1 MPSLICRTLAIASL
15 AAILPAAQ
23 AMADSNILSIL
34 QEGGGNTLTV
44 DQSQASD
51 SKVGGLSI
59 SNTLDSLSLTGQ
71 LDAGAL
77 GTSNGTMITSGSRQ
91 MDVLRAT
98 SKAELPAVQDG
109 SNNSATVTLSGSN
122 GFVGLLQQSPL
133 NGTGNRATVNVS
145 GNGQALVGQLGGNN
159 EAKAILGAGA
169 SQAAILQ
176 KGNGNFADLSVTGS
190 NASGQI
196 NQIGNGLNNSLSVTG
211 ANTSAALIANGVS
224 NGTST
229 PVTVQSNG
237 ASVTITQSKM

>member
-15 AAILPAAQ
+15 VAILPAAQ
-23 AMADSNILSIL
+23 AMADSNTLSIL

-44 DQSQASD
+44 DQSQASGT
-51 SKVGGLSI
+51 KVGGLSI
-59 SNTLDSLSLTGQ
+59 SDGFDRQPLTGQ

-77 GTSNGTMITSGSRQ
+77 GTSNGTLITSDSRQ
-91 MDVLRAT
+91 MDALRA
-98 SKAELPAVQDG
+98 SPKGDLPAVQDG
-109 SNNSATVTLSGSN
+109 ANNSATVILSGSN

-133 NGTGNRATVNVS
+133 NGVGNRATVNVS
-145 GNGQALVGQLGGNN
+145 GNGQALIGQLGENN
-159 EAKAILGAGA
+159 EAKAILGTGA

-176 KGNGNFADLSVTGS
+176 KGKGNFADLSVTGS
-190 NASGQI
+190 NARGQI
-196 NQIGNGLNNSLSVTG
+196 NQIGDGLNNSLSVTG

>member
-1 MPSLICRTLAIASL
+1 MPSLIRRTLAIASL
-15 AAILPAAQ
+15 VAILPAAQ
-23 AMADSNILSIL
+23 AMADSNTLSIL

-44 DQSQASD
+44 DQSQASG

-59 SNTLDSLSLTGQ
+59 GEAIERQSLTGQ

-77 GTSNGTMITSGSRQ
+77 GTSNNTLITSGSQ
-91 MDVLRAT
+91 KIDALRAHT
-98 SKAELPAVQDG
+98 QPDLPAVQNG
-109 SNNSATVTLSGSN
+109 SDNSAIVTLSGSK
-122 GFVGLLQQSPL
+122 GFVGLLQKSPL

-145 GNGQALVGQLGGNN
+145 GNGQALIGQLGENN

-176 KGNGNFADLSVTGS
+176 KGDGNLADLSVTGS
-190 NASGQI
+190 NARGQI

-224 NGTST
+224 NSTPT